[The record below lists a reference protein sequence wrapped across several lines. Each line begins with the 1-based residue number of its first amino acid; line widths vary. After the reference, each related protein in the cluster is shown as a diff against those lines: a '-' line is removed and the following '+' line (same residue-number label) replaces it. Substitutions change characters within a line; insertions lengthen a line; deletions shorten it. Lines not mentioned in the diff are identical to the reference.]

1 MVKKEFVV
9 EAQSRIRIETQAD
22 GGVTI
27 EITPL
32 VIDSGDL
39 SLDTGE

>member
-1 MVKKEFVV
+1 MIKKEFVV
-9 EAQSRIRIETQAD
+9 GSQSRVRIEMQPD

-27 EITPL
+27 EVTPL

-39 SLDTGE
+39 SLDGGE